1 MIIKTVKEIFM
12 IFLSDLDTGEK
23 AEVLKVNADGE
34 LKRRLASFG
43 LRKNSSVEVRFVTL
57 LKRTME
63 IKIGSTIIAI
73 RFDEADMI
81 EVKKI

>member
-1 MIIKTVKEIFM
+1 M